1 MAIFGWI
8 QRYILLLLSW
18 IGIIETET
26 ASWDDLS
33 TQFELLKGEINQS
46 SYFSG
51 NDKEIKPIPIDSF
64 VVFPKHL
71 WMRSNRRQFTVIDDV
86 LYSSQQAPASW
97 ADSENQ
103 RVRSGIYKSSNLVSF
118 ERVER
123 DYHSTNFIASQGL
136 GLYGS
141 KIVKHGDYFY
151 GRLRRYSL
159 NESRTLSNWD
169 TAYYNSLYSGEVGT
183 LPYCTVQVLFEDKL
197 IQLLD
202 IGELR
207 SGLYVNGIKVNWNIP
222 YFIKNSSR
230 DRFQY
235 FWDTELEHSIQ
246 VKREKAMPMCS
257 FYNALPF
264 LILPTGQ
271 EYPYRN
277 YDMAAGVYFY
287 IMQNDLLYKYD
298 SNIVLQDI
306 YHIPFVNYGMFY
318 MNGSL
323 YFRVTSGAVKCLLT

>member
-18 IGIIETET
+18 IGVIETET

-46 SYFSG
+46 SYFSE

-71 WMRSNRRQFTVIDDV
+71 WMRFNRRQFTVIDDV
-86 LYSSQQAPASW
+86 LYSSQQASVGW
-97 ADSENQ
+97 SENQ
-103 RVRSGIYKSSNLVSF
+103 KIDSGIYKSSNLVSF
-118 ERVER
+118 EKVER
-123 DYHSTNFIASQGL
+123 DYYSTNFIESRGL
-136 GLYGS
+136 SLYGS

-151 GRLRRYSL
+151 DWHYRYSL
-159 NESRTLSNWD
+159 NESRAFSKWD
-169 TAYYNSLYSGEVGT
+169 TERYNSLYLGEVGT
-183 LPYCTVQVLFEDKL
+183 ISYCFAQALFEDKL

-202 IGELR
+202 IGDLR

-222 YFIKNSSR
+222 YFIRNSSR
-230 DRFQY
+230 DKYQY
-235 FWDTELEHSIQ
+235 FWDTFREHLFEI
-246 VKREKAMPMCS
+246 KKEKAMPMCS

-264 LILPTGQ
+264 LIIPNTD

-323 YFRVTSGAVKCLLT
+323 YFRVKSGAVKCLLT